1 MGHLPAM
8 SRETYS
14 DELLRELLA
23 GAKVIAVVG
32 ASPKPERDS
41 HQIMAMLQRHGYR
54 TIPVNPQAAG
64 GTILG
69 ERVYASLAEVPEPI
83 DIVDVFRNSEA
94 AGAILMEAAELGL
107 KTIWLQ
113 LGVRNDDAAAAARA
127 KGATVIQDRCIKV
140 EYWRLIGG

>member
-1 MGHLPAM
+1 M

-113 LGVRNDDAAAAARA
+113 LGVRNDAAAAAARA

>member
-1 MGHLPAM
+1 M

-14 DELLRELLA
+14 DGLLHGILA

-32 ASPKPERDS
+32 ASPKPDRDS
-41 HQIMAMLQRHGYR
+41 HQVMAMLQRHGYR

-64 GTILG
+64 SSILG
-69 ERVYASLAEVPEPI
+69 ERVYGSLAEVPDRI

-94 AGAILMEAAELGL
+94 AGAVVIEAADLGL

-113 LGVRNDDAAAAARA
+113 LGVRNDPAAAMARA

-140 EYWRLIGG
+140 EYWRVMGA